1 MESVGHP
8 PDYQDKSGLRPRAP
22 WFGFRVR
29 RFPFSFRL
37 DRRVPKVILL
47 LLAGVLV
54 TMIVSMSYGE
64 YPVAPL
70 DVVRTVA
77 GLETGDPN
85 HAIVVRTLR
94 LPRVLIALLVG
105 AALALAGAILQGITR
120 NSLSDPGILGINTG
134 AGVVAIWYFTQTT
147 NPSITV
153 LPWLAFIGAV
163 STAFAIYLL
172 AWRNGL
178 SPLRLILIGVGIAA
192 LGGAFISL
200 WVLRSTIM
208 DAQRAMI
215 WLAGS
220 LYNSDWEEVRTMIW
234 WMGVLLPLTLLAAP
248 RLNALHLG
256 DSIAA
261 GLGLRVE
268 LQRGWLI
275 LMSAALATISVS
287 MAGTIGFV
295 GFVAPHIARRLVGP
309 SHEGLLLTT
318 AIVGA
323 LLLALSDLIARWVI
337 APNELPVG
345 IVTAI
350 LGAPYFGYLFFRRGK
365 GVGGL

>member
-1 MESVGHP
+1 MMESAGHP
-8 PDYQDKSGLRPRAP
+8 PDFRDEGGSRLKAP
-22 WFGFRVR
+22 WFSFRLR
-29 RFPFSFRL
+29 RFPLSFRL
-37 DRRVPKVILL
+37 DRRVPLVILL

-54 TMIVSMSYGE
+54 TILVSMSYGE
-64 YPVAPL
+64 YPVAPM
-70 DVVRTVA
+70 DVVRTVV
-77 GLETGDPN
+77 GMETGDPN

-94 LPRVLIALLVG
+94 LPRILIALLVG

-134 AGVVAIWYFTQTT
+134 AGVVAVWYFTQTM
-147 NPSITV
+147 NPSMAV
-153 LPWLAFIGAV
+153 VPWLAFIGAV
-163 STAFAIYLL
+163 STAFAIYVL
-172 AWRNGL
+172 AWCNGL

-192 LGGAFISL
+192 LGGAFISV

-220 LYNSDWEEVRTMIW
+220 LYNSDWEEVRTMVS
-234 WMGVLLPLTLLAAP
+234 WMGVLLPITLLTAP

-261 GLGLRVE
+261 GLGIRVE

-275 LMSAALATISVS
+275 LMSAALSAISVS
-287 MAGTIGFV
+287 VAGTIGFV
-295 GFVAPHIARRLVGP
+295 GFVSPHVARRLVGP

-318 AIVGA
+318 AFVGA

-365 GVGGL
+365 GVG